1 MNPMQLIQM
10 LRSGQNP
17 QQLAMNLLESQM
29 GETPMGQNLLNLAK
43 NGRSADIE
51 QIARNLAKQQ
61 GIDFDKEFTA
71 INKFPYFFCYSDLM
85 GSSCAK
91 L

>member
-10 LRSGQNP
+10 IRSGQNP
-17 QQLAMNLLESQM
+17 QQLAMNLLQQNM
-29 GETPMGQNLLNLAK
+29 GSTPMGQNLIDLAQK
-43 NGRSADIE
+43 GNTADIE

-61 GIDFDKEFTA
+61 GIDFDKEFA
-71 INKFPYFFCYSDLM
+71 AFKQML
-85 GSSCAK
+85 G

>member
-10 LRSGQNP
+10 IRSGGINP
-17 QQLAMNLLESQM
+17 QQLAMNLLQQNM
-29 GETPMGQNLLNLAK
+29 GNTPMGQNLLELAR
-43 NGRSADIE
+43 NGQGADIE
-51 QIARNLAKQQ
+51 QVVRNLAKQQ

-71 INKFPYFFCYSDLM
+71 FKQML
-85 GSSCAK
+85 G

>member
-17 QQLAMNLLESQM
+17 QQLAMNLLERQM

-61 GIDFDKEFTA
+61 RIDFDKEFA
-71 INKFPYFFCYSDLM
+71 AFKEML
-85 GSSCAK
+85 G

>member
-17 QQLAMNLLESQM
+17 QQLAMNLLENQM
-29 GETPMGQNLLNLAK
+29 GSTPMGQNLINLAR
-43 NGRSADIE
+43 NGQSADIE

-61 GIDFDKEFTA
+61 GIDFDKEFTSF
-71 INKFPYFFCYSDLM
+71 KQML
-85 GSSCAK
+85 G

>member
-17 QQLAMNLLESQM
+17 QQLAMHLLESQM
-29 GETPMGQNLLNLAK
+29 GQTPMGQNLINLAR
-43 NGRSADIE
+43 NGQSADIE

-61 GIDFDKEFTA
+61 GVDFDKEFTSF
-71 INKFPYFFCYSDLM
+71 KQML
-85 GSSCAK
+85 G

>member
-10 LRSGQNP
+10 IRSGQNP
-17 QQLAMNLLESQM
+17 QQLAMNLLQQQM
-29 GETPMGQNLLNLAK
+29 GNTPMGANLLNLAK
-43 NGRSADIE
+43 NNKTADIE

-71 INKFPYFFCYSDLM
+71 FRQML
-85 GSSCAK
+85 G

>member
-17 QQLAMNLLESQM
+17 QQLAMNLLENQM
-29 GETPMGQNLLNLAK
+29 GSTPMGQNLLNLAR

-61 GIDFDKEFTA
+61 GIDFDKEFT
-71 INKFPYFFCYSDLM
+71 FFKQML
-85 GSSCAK
+85 G

>member
-17 QQLAMNLLESQM
+17 QQLAMNLLENQM
-29 GETPMGQNLLNLAK
+29 GSTQMGQNLLNLAR

-61 GIDFDKEFTA
+61 GIDFDKEFT
-71 INKFPYFFCYSDLM
+71 FFKQML
-85 GSSCAK
+85 G

>member
-10 LRSGQNP
+10 LRNGQNP

-51 QIARNLAKQQ
+51 HIARNLAKQQ

-71 INKFPYFFCYSDLM
+71 FKQML
-85 GSSCAK
+85 G